1 MKKKD
6 EIKKMEKLIIE
17 NFAKVYNR
25 IKPVTEEELK
35 GHEEELKGHN
45 VINAAIAKALSKKPE
60 EVQLHTYDGNALY
73 YTVESDDDDEYYKFV
88 IEARTEVDKEDGL
101 QCILTMYIDEDV
113 YEKEDGSN
121 RELVDISDHALKID
135 IKFDTWYSIFFDG
148 RNSPYDI
155 TDKLSPEVLDKLKT
169 VITNFAK
176 SELEDFKDNSDSGNM
191 SDSEFHRW
199 ANPNMRK

>member
-35 GHEEELKGHN
+35 GHN
-45 VINAAIAKALSKKPE
+45 VINTAIAKALSEEPE
-60 EVQLHTYDGNALY
+60 VVQLHTYDGNALY
-73 YTVESDDDDEYYKFV
+73 YTVESDDEYYRFI

-101 QCILTMYIDEDV
+101 QCILNMYLDEDM

-121 RELVDISDHALKID
+121 RELIDISNHALKID
-135 IKFDTWYSIFFDG
+135 INFDTMYSIFFDG
-148 RNSPYDI
+148 GNNPYDI
-155 TDKLSPEVLDKLKT
+155 TNKLSPEVLDKLKT
-169 VITNFAK
+169 VITNFAN
-176 SELEDFKDNSDSGNM
+176 SELKDFIGNSDSGNM
-191 SDSEFHRW
+191 SSSEFGRYS
-199 ANPNMRK
+199 NPSMFK

>member
-35 GHEEELKGHN
+35 GHN
-45 VINAAIAKALSKKPE
+45 VINSAIAKALNEKPE

-73 YTVESDDDDEYYKFV
+73 YTVESDDEYYRFV

-121 RELVDISDHALKID
+121 RELVDISDHALEID

-148 RNSPYDI
+148 SNSPYDI
-155 TDKLSPEVLDKLKT
+155 TDKLSTEVLDKLKT

-176 SELEDFKDNSDSGNM
+176 SELDDFKDNSDSGNM

-199 ANPNMRK
+199 ANPNMR